1 MIKFLV
7 VLFICSLILYAFFT
21 FILFVFDVFRW
32 HDREERVNIIPSAPE
47 PDSEAELDGAEEVSS
62 DVGSDEYNSSAFS
75 VPWGQS

>member
-21 FILFVFDVFRW
+21 FILFVVDVIRW
-32 HDREERVNIIPSAPE
+32 HDKEERVTIIPSAE

-62 DVGSDEYNSSAFS
+62 DAGSDEYNSSAFS